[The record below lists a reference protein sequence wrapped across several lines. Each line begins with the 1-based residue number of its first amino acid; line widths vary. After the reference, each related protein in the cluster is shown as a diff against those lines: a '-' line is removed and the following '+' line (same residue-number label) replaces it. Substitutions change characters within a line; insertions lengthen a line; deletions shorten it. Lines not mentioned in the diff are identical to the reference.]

1 MSTED
6 HSTPSLLERILA
18 YLTVAL
24 IVVALGSF
32 FATLIVGLNDREAAT
47 QGFAQVAYAISLF
60 ALPAGFVLLVIMLVL
75 AQNRRK
81 RETKRGAK
89 PDAKSGKK

>member
-6 HSTPSLLERILA
+6 QSTPSLLERILA
-18 YLTVAL
+18 YLTVTL

-47 QGFAQVAYAISLF
+47 HGFAQVAYFISMF
-60 ALPAGFVLLVIMLVL
+60 ALPAGFVLLIVMLVL
-75 AQNRRK
+75 AQRRRK
-81 RETKRGAK
+81 R
-89 PDAKSGKK
+89 DMKSS